1 MARSVKNLPPFT
13 PPEKKKEINV
23 GDSMKIVDPIKI
35 QLFLQ
40 LTRKGQKINILGEI
54 EKIVQIIKN
63 S

>member
-1 MARSVKNLPPFT
+1 
-13 PPEKKKEINV
+13 
-23 GDSMKIVDPIKI
+23 MKIVDPIKI